1 MKKPVMLI
9 IGCLFFHYNM
19 AQEQEVM
26 SEAQRLEISQE
37 EYNDM
42 VNHSSVKGLLPVT
55 NNRLILESG
64 EIEPNKSTISNKV
77 SGVQKP
83 YDPNITKSKP
93 LKRGSVDFDLFKE
106 VIIPEDTNNNNK

>member
-1 MKKPVMLI
+1 MLI

-42 VNHSSVKGLLPVT
+42 VNHSNVKVLLPVT
-55 NNRLILESG
+55 NKRLVLESG
-64 EIEPNKSTISNKV
+64 ETELKKIE
-77 SGVQKP
+77 
-83 YDPNITKSKP
+83 P
-93 LKRGSVDFDLFKE
+93 LKRGDVLFDLFKE
-106 VIIPEDTNNNNK
+106 VIIPEDTTNNNK

>member
-42 VNHSSVKGLLPVT
+42 VNHSSVKGLIPVKK
-55 NNRLILESG
+55 NRLILESG

-106 VIIPEDTNNNNK
+106 VITPEDTNNNK

>member
-1 MKKPVMLI
+1 MLI

-42 VNHSSVKGLLPVT
+42 VNHSNVKVLLPVT
-55 NNRLILESG
+55 NKRLVLESG
-64 EIEPNKSTISNKV
+64 ETELKKIE
-77 SGVQKP
+77 
-83 YDPNITKSKP
+83 P
-93 LKRGSVDFDLFKE
+93 LKRCDVKFDLFKE
-106 VIIPEDTNNNNK
+106 VIIPEDTTNNNNK

>member
-26 SEAQRLEISQE
+26 SKTQKLGISQE

-42 VNHSSVKGLLPVT
+42 VKHNSVKELKPVT
-55 NNRLILESG
+55 NKRLVLESG

-77 SGVQKP
+77 SAVQKP
-83 YDPNITKSKP
+83 YDPNITKTKP
-93 LKRGSVDFDLFKE
+93 LKRGSVEFDLFKE
-106 VIIPEDTNNNNK
+106 VVIPEENKNKK